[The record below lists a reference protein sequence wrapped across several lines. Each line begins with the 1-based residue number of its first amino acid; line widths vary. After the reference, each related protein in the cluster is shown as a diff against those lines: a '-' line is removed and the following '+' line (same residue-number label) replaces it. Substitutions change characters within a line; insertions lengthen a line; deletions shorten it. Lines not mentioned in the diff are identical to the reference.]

1 MLYWYNL
8 LTYTDYWYDISY
20 NVGWVYWNEENMI
33 TGRENAKFEQKKKVG
48 KIVVQIQQTENNENQ
63 IAI

>member
-1 MLYWYNL
+1 
-8 LTYTDYWYDISY
+8 
-20 NVGWVYWNEENMI
+20 MI

>member
-1 MLYWYNL
+1 
-8 LTYTDYWYDISY
+8 
-20 NVGWVYWNEENMI
+20 MI
-33 TGRENAKFEQKKKVG
+33 TGRENAKFEPKKIRVG